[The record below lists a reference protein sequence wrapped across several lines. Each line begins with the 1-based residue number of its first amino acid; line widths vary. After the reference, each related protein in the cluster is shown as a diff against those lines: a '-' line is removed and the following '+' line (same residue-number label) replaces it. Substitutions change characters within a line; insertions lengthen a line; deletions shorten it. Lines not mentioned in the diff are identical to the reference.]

1 MICCLHS
8 IIGLCDLQVIATC
21 FYLHS
26 TQHLS
31 FWGIGV
37 GALFFIFF
45 HVCIYTL
52 LFLISAL
59 I

>member
-8 IIGLCDLQVIATC
+8 TIGLRDLQVIVTC

-31 FWGIGV
+31 FLGIGV
-37 GALFFIFF
+37 GALFFIFS
-45 HVCIYTL
+45 VCIYSV
-52 LFLISAL
+52 LFLISAF